1 MQPSKTIQYLFFI
14 LNLFACSLFA
24 GELDQMQAYEKHY
37 PEIKYSELRKSID
50 AGEVFIIDA
59 NSAET
64 YRKGHLPTAASLTDE
79 KRLTDRLPFNKTYP
93 VIVYCGG
100 PQCTAWH
107 KAADFAAARGYTNVR
122 HYKGGLKDW
131 ESQGDRLSITSG

>member
-1 MQPSKTIQYLFFI
+1 MQLIRFRYFLPL
-14 LNLFACSLFA
+14 LASLFIGSA
-24 GELDQMQAYEKHY
+24 FTAELDQTKAYEKHY

-59 NSAET
+59 NSTET
-64 YRKGHLPTAASLTDE
+64 FQRGHLPTAVSLKDE
-79 KRLTDRLPFNKTYP
+79 KKLIEQLPFNKTYP
-93 VIVYCGG
+93 IIVYCGG

-107 KAADFAAARGYTNVR
+107 RAADFAAARDFINVR

-131 ESQGDRLSITSG
+131 EIQGERLSTSSN